1 MDVNWGRTNSNFFVY
16 VPLLIFLVLFF
27 RKNILFYPNSHNNS
41 VDKIKKTSKL
51 LKVRASIKKSNDCCF
66 FEENES
72 FQLDCTV
79 KKPCD
84 NGTCEIKQRKI
95 VCHG

>member
-1 MDVNWGRTNSNFFVY
+1 MDVNWGRTNSNLFVY

-27 RKNILFYPNSHNNS
+27 IIILFYPNSHNNS
-41 VDKIKKTSKL
+41 VDKVKKTSKVFL
-51 LKVRASIKKSNDCCF
+51 EQGKKSNDCCF
-66 FEENES
+66 FQENES

-79 KKPCD
+79 KNPRV
-84 NGTCEIKQRKI
+84 NGACEIKQRKF